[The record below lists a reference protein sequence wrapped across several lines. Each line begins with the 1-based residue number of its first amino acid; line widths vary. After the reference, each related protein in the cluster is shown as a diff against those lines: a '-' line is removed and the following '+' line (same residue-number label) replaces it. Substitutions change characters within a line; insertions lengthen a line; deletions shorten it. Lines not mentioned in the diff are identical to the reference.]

1 MVDGTAFST
10 ESSRFGSNG
19 AQRFNAMKLIVHAT
33 EWFSALIVQIITPGT
48 FKGFLNYSMLAEAGQ
63 NERRFHG
70 FT

>member
-1 MVDGTAFST
+1 
-10 ESSRFGSNG
+10 
-19 AQRFNAMKLIVHAT
+19 MKLIVHAT